1 MDRVKLLALED
12 SALMVPIIK
21 DVPLDAN
28 VIVVDTRK
36 SVAGSLWEAATGLVT
51 PLPKLAFRL
60 TASAKD
66 WTGSEIVSSR

>member
-28 VIVVDTRK
+28 VIVVDPRK
-36 SVAGSLWEAATGLVT
+36 
-51 PLPKLAFRL
+51 
-60 TASAKD
+60 
-66 WTGSEIVSSR
+66 